1 MEIHVKNPQHRLAAE
16 KPLSGKTVAII
27 CPSHGFVRGSYCPK
41 CREERKKAVGGPNI
55 QVFKP
60 MIYEDICETPLLIS
74 SKRQLREECKKH
86 NVTACR
92 LL

>member
-1 MEIHVKNPQHRLAAE
+1 MEVFVNNPKHRLAAE
-16 KPLSGKTVAII
+16 KPLNGKTIAMI
-27 CPSHGFVRGSYCPK
+27 CPTHGFVRGDHCPE
-41 CREERKKAVGGPNI
+41 CRNGNARKGPNI

-60 MIYEDICETPLLIS
+60 MVYEDICETPLLIT